1 MTRRR
6 GENRVRPVRWRRSV
20 LLLALLTP
28 LLIAGIAM
36 GSIGSPELDRATGQP
51 TLRAALVNEENTV
64 FTVDLG
70 GNEVPAPMGRLLV
83 GELVTD
89 SSNGFSWT
97 LTDRAD
103 ATAGLADGT
112 YSAVVI
118 IPENFSQA
126 YLSSFGPAPKQ
137 AVLTVE
143 TDGSHSYLAAVL
155 GRALAQNVQSSMSS
169 TLTRGFVDTLLVGYT
184 IMSEGLTDIGDAQSQ
199 LTVGLTTLTS
209 VASLLPDSTALLAD
223 GAEDVDTG
231 VQDLAGALWS
241 LGQWSQGAV
250 DTSAQLGNQLDSLE
264 TWVNANITNDA
275 QKAALLTQISAM
287 QAQSADLTTQT
298 FESDLG
304 IDVGA
309 GAAWFIGQGSAVVAE
324 GARELADATPALP
337 DAIALASGGS
347 QAIADVLT
355 AAGKTVPQYSESQM
369 SAISQAAANPITS
382 DLITDPPLPQAIGAI
397 GAVTIPVALWLGAL
411 VLAFIYAPYER
422 RALRSRASTAR
433 IVWGSMLPAVIM
445 AVVQTALVLAGLV
458 FLKLSPMH
466 NLGLIGLLFL
476 SSIAFVVLHQGL
488 AALLG
493 RFAWLVSVALLSL
506 QIVAS
511 GVVLPRGY
519 LPDWVNT
526 AGNVLPLAQSIR
538 GAQELISAGSLSQA
552 LGCAVWLLVSAVIG
566 VALSAIGVARGRNLR
581 ARLVTL

>member
-6 GENRVRPVRWRRSV
+6 NENRVRPVRWRRSV
-20 LLLALLTP
+20 VLLALLTP

-36 GSIGSPELDRATGQP
+36 GSIGTPELDKATGQP

-97 LTDRAD
+97 LTDRTD
-103 ATAGLADGT
+103 AEAGLASGT
-112 YSAVVI
+112 YSAVVV
-118 IPENFSQA
+118 IPDNFSEA
-126 YLSSFGPAPKQ
+126 YLSSFGSAPQQ

-155 GRALAQNVQSSMSS
+155 GRALAQNIQSSMSS

-184 IMSEGLTDIGDAQSQ
+184 IMSEGLTDIGDAQSE
-199 LTVGLTTLTS
+199 LTTGLNTITTI
-209 VASLLPDSTALLAD
+209 ASLLPESTSLLAD
-223 GAEDVDTG
+223 GAEAVDTG

-241 LGQWSQGAV
+241 LGTWSQGAV
-250 DTSAQLGNQLDSLE
+250 NTSAQLGDQLDSLE
-264 TWVNANITNDA
+264 TWVNNNVSDPT
-275 QKAALLTQISAM
+275 QKAALLSQIADL

-304 IDVGA
+304 IDAGA
-309 GAAWFIGQGSAVVAE
+309 GAAWLIGQGSAIVAD
-324 GARELADATPALP
+324 GSRELADATPALP
-337 DAIALASGGS
+337 DAISLAAGGS

-355 AAGKTVPQYSESQM
+355 AAGKTVPRYSETQM
-369 SAISQAAANPITS
+369 NDISKAAANPIRS
-382 DLITDPPLPQAIGAI
+382 DLVTEPPLPQAVGAI

-422 RALRSRASTAR
+422 RALQSRASTAR
-433 IVWGSMLPAVIM
+433 IVWGSMFPAIVM
-445 AVVQTALVLAGLV
+445 AVVQTALVLVGLV

-466 NLGLIGLLFL
+466 NLGLIGLMVL
-476 SSIAFVVLHQGL
+476 SSIAFVVLHQGF
-488 AALLG
+488 AAIMG

-511 GVVLPRGY
+511 GVLLPRGY
-519 LPDWVNT
+519 LPEWVNT
-526 AGNVLPLAQSIR
+526 AGNVLPLSQSIQ
-538 GAQELISAGSLSQA
+538 GAQELISAGSLTQA
-552 LGCAVWLLVSAVIG
+552 VGCAVWLVIAVIVG